1 MKIVNKTRAHFL
13 FASNRKFNKYL
24 STISIFVLI
33 AFLNLMYG
41 CYYYKVKPLAVKTTE
56 ISKLKEKGK
65 MLIVHQGSKSWYL
78 NNLIINENTQELSG
92 NFKEITDMNE
102 VYMPK
107 NPIGANIYKP
117 ENGDPSIEVHLYI
130 TEYVEKADSLITIP
144 ISSVKKIELY
154 DRDKGTTVACQI
166 FTALGVI
173 IAIIAI
179 VIIIV
184 LLTKSSCPFVY
195 INTNGSYS
203 FTGEIYGGAISPN
216 QERDDYLPLADF
228 LPVNDTFLLKISN
241 ELLEKQYTNI
251 AELMLL
257 DYNKSSKVLLDK
269 NGNIQT
275 ISTPQLPIKAL
286 SNNNIDYL
294 KTISKH
300 DTSSFLFNEQLNQN
314 DIVSSLQL
322 SFKNTE
328 KAKKAKL
335 IIHAKNSL
343 WLDYIYGK
351 FNEEFGDLYNA
362 FAESQK
368 KVPAVKKTQWSLA
381 QNIPLSV
388 YIETRK
394 GWKLV
399 DYFDVIGPL
408 ASRDMVMPI
417 DLSEV
422 NNEQVNL
429 KIESGFMFWELDY
442 AALDFSDNEIVKTTI
457 IKPTT
462 ANDENGNDVKT
473 ALSFTDK
480 DYLSQPQVGNTALIK
495 YKSVANEFSKRSVI
509 LHTRGYY
516 EYIRDYKGKPDVS
529 YLKSFKKKAAFTKFS
544 KQHYDAIIKHN
555 NYFEIATT
563 NGNSN

>member
-1 MKIVNKTRAHFL
+1 MKIFKDTKANFL
-13 FASNRKFNKYL
+13 FASNRKFNKYF
-24 STISIFVLI
+24 SAISIFVLI

-41 CYYYKVKPLAVKTTE
+41 CFYYKVKPLAVKTTE
-56 ISKLKEKGK
+56 ISKLRGNGK
-65 MLIVHQGSKSWYL
+65 MLIVHQGSNSWDL
-78 NNLIINENTQELSG
+78 NNLIINENTQELIG
-92 NFKEITDMNE
+92 NFKEITDKDE
-102 VYMPK
+102 LYIPK
-107 NPIGANIYKP
+107 NPIGANKYNP
-117 ENGDPSIEVHLYI
+117 ENGDPTIEVHFYI
-130 TEYVEKADSLITIP
+130 TEYIEKADSLIIIP
-144 ISSVKKIELY
+144 ISSVKKIEVY
-154 DRDKGTTVACQI
+154 DKDKNATTASQVFSAI
-166 FTALGVI
+166 GIIVGV
-173 IAIIAI
+173 IAII
-179 VIIIV
+179 IIIV
-184 LLTKSSCPFVY
+184 FLSKSSCPFVY

-216 QERDDYLPLADF
+216 QERDDYLPLPDF
-228 LPVNDTFLLKISN
+228 LPVNDTFMLKISN

-294 KTISKH
+294 KTISKQ
-300 DTSSFLFNEQLNQN
+300 DTSSFLFNEQVNQN
-314 DIVSSLQL
+314 DIVSGLQL

-351 FNEEFGDLYNA
+351 FNEQFGDLYNS

-368 KVPAVKKTQWSLA
+368 KMPAIKKTKWSLA

-388 YIETRK
+388 YIETKK

-408 ASRDMVMPI
+408 ASRDMVMPVN
-417 DLSEV
+417 LLEV
-422 NNEQVNL
+422 NNEQINL

-442 AALDFSDNEIVKTTI
+442 AAMDFSDNEIVKTTI

-462 ANDENGNDVKT
+462 ATDENKNDVRY
-473 ALSFTDK
+473 ALSFADK
-480 DYLSQPQVGNTALIK
+480 NYLNQPQVGNSALIK
-495 YKSVANEFSKRSVI
+495 YKSIANECSKRSVI
-509 LHTRGYY
+509 LYTRGYY
-516 EYIRDYKGKPDVS
+516 EYIRDYKGKPDIS
-529 YLKSFKKKAAFTKFS
+529 YLKSFKKKDAFTKFS

-563 NGNSN
+563 YGNSN